1 MLPAGVERH
10 DKLLDSGHDG
20 LAGVPRGGGRHQE
33 LQQLVGTQEGLPRS
47 HLHLGHPHPRTV
59 HPAQL
64 RHTSLCSFYINIILF
79 AVNFPAQRS
88 ALLM

>member
-10 DKLLDSGHDG
+10 DNFLDSGHDG

-64 RHTSLCSFYINIILF
+64 RHVIMFYYLHKHNPLCC
-79 AVNFPAQRS
+79 
-88 ALLM
+88 